1 MCAQRDARPRSLR
14 LPGAH
19 GLELH
24 ALEWSEEG
32 VPIVFLHGFSNEAH
46 VWDDVTPVVAPHYRT
61 VAIDLRGHGD
71 SDHDPEHRY
80 GYDAH
85 VADLEAATA
94 SLGIERMVL
103 VGHSFGGRVAMFFAG
118 RHPERIAGLVIVDSG
133 PEHDPRGGLRIRMET
148 ESRGDGT
155 FSSREDFRA
164 LMTRNYP
171 ASSPQVVSRLVEHSI
186 RERPDG
192 RFEPKLDPAFLKSM
206 SERSAEEEA
215 RETKNTA
222 EALWKAL
229 AAISAPTLVIR
240 GAASDVLSA
249 DVADRMVEV
258 LAAGQLSVVAQ
269 ASHSVMTD
277 NPEGTVEAISAFA
290 LSDA

>member
-1 MCAQRDARPRSLR
+1 M
-14 LPGAH
+14 
-19 GLELH
+19 
-24 ALEWSEEG
+24 
-32 VPIVFLHGFSNEAH
+32 VFLHGFSNEAH
-46 VWDDVTPVVAPHYRT
+46 VWDDVAPVVAPYYRT
-61 VAIDLRGHGD
+61 LAIDLRGHGD
-71 SDHDPEHRY
+71 SDHDPERRY

-85 VADLEAATA
+85 VEDLERALADL
-94 SLGIERMVL
+94 SVERMVL

-133 PEHDPRGGLRIRMET
+133 PEHDPRGGMRIRMET

-155 FSSREDFRA
+155 FSSREDFHA

-171 ASSPQVVSRLVEHSI
+171 ASSPEVVSRLVRHGI
-186 RERPDG
+186 RERADG
-192 RFEPKLDPAFLKSM
+192 RFEPKLDPNFLRGLSD
-206 SERSAEEEA
+206 RSREDEE
-215 RETKNTA
+215 RETRETA
-222 EALWKAL
+222 SQLWAALESL
-229 AAISAPTLVIR
+229 PAPTLVIR

-258 LAAGQLSVVAQ
+258 LPAGQLAVVAQ

-277 NPEGTVEAISAFA
+277 NPEGTLEAISAFA